1 MKSHPIPYV
10 RRLLTSLAV
19 IGLSLPAI
27 AQDELLNE
35 TLRDGALPS
44 GWSQTDVTFS
54 TAAGGYANLTTIAAT
69 LTSPSVDA
77 SAYTSVTVNFA
88 VAKFGT
94 GGDGPITLEYSTNGG
109 VDWQNA
115 GDSPTPT
122 GSTYLNASIN
132 IESLS
137 ADFLVRFNRASSA
150 SQKRLRDVVVVG
162 NSVDT
167 TDPVIVSLNPGNGFP
182 AALTNTALVIN
193 FDEPVI
199 AGTSGALTVR
209 KTSDNSIVETVT
221 LPSAQVS
228 SSGAAGVVKLTATLD
243 AGTSY
248 YVDMDAGF
256 FTDASSNPAP
266 AISGTTEWSFTT
278 RTAPAVLISQYYE
291 GAGSDRYIELKN
303 LTGSPLPLDGYS
315 VTAWSGTDPA
325 GREGWKTGT
334 ESTTRIT
341 DLTGQTIPANGS
353 FLIAEIGATAPAY
366 AAANNDLLDDGGC
379 TAINGDDSVV
389 LYFSG
394 VDPLG
399 FTLAE
404 VVDAVSFVGNDG
416 ADISFYRL
424 TDGPGFDFAPGSS
437 ILDYSTVWATK
448 TNAEVDAAADTDE
461 WYLNA
466 SQPIETLTLSLS
478 PSSVPE
484 SAGPAASEA
493 TVTRSGSTSGAVFVN
508 VASSNPSAAVDE
520 GFAGFVEIPDG
531 QASATFNIDVFD
543 NPWLFGDTTV
553 AFTVSATG
561 YLPDSA
567 DLTLTDDP
575 GDAPFPVVINEV
587 DADQESTDSNEFVEL
602 HNSSGSEVSL
612 DGLVLVFFNGGQTN
626 DPSYST
632 IDLTGF
638 SIPANGFFVIGS
650 ATVPNVNLTAWTTNG
665 IQNGPDGIGLYLGSA
680 ADFPNGTSP
689 VGAPGVLIDALVYNV
704 GATVDADLV
713 NALTP
718 GQPQVNENENSSSFT
733 QSMSRVPDGGA
744 AFDTSLYV
752 AQTPTPGAT
761 NVLPDDDFAAW
772 IGGFEVGL
780 LTGFNDDFDNDGLA
794 NALENILGSDPSAA
808 NQGISLV
815 SASGGD
821 LVFQHTLN
829 ATPASDLDAS
839 YEWSTDLAT
848 WYDDGASDGGTT
860 VSFGAPVEIAPG
872 PPALVEVIAT
882 VSGTPPG
889 KVFARLKV
897 TQVP

>member
-35 TLRDGALPS
+35 TLRDGALPG
-44 GWSQTDVTFS
+44 GWSQVGVTFQ
-54 TAAGGYANLTTIAAT
+54 TAAGGYARLETIDAI

-77 SAYTSVTVNFA
+77 STYTSVTVNFA
-88 VAKFGT
+88 VAKFST
-94 GGDGPITLEYSTNGG
+94 GGDGPITLEYSLNGG
-109 VDWQNA
+109 TDWQTA

-122 GSTYLNASIN
+122 DANYLNASID
-132 IESLS
+132 IESVS
-137 ADFLVRFNRASSA
+137 ADFLVRFNRAGSP

-167 TDPVIVSLNPGNGFP
+167 TDPVIVSLNPENGFP

-193 FDEPVI
+193 YDEAVV
-199 AGTSGALTVR
+199 AGTTGALTLR
-209 KTSDNSIVETVT
+209 RTDDDSIVETVT

-248 YVDMDAGF
+248 YVDVDAGF
-256 FTDASSNPAP
+256 FTDASANPAP
-266 AISGTTEWSFTT
+266 EISGSTEWSFTT
-278 RTAPAVLISQYYE
+278 RTASSVIISQYYE
-291 GAGSDRYIELKN
+291 GDFQDRYIELKN
-303 LTGSPLPLDGYS
+303 LTGNDIPLDGYS
-315 VTAWSGTDPA
+315 VAAWPNADNQA
-325 GREGWKTGT
+325 WKTGAG
-334 ESTTRIT
+334 TTDRIT
-341 DLTGQTIPANGS
+341 DLTGETIPANGT
-353 FLIAEIGATAPAY
+353 FLIANINAAAPAY
-366 AAANNDLLDDGGC
+366 AVANNDLSVDGGC
-379 TAINGDDSVV
+379 TAIDGNDSVV

-404 VVDAVSFVGNDG
+404 VVDAVSFVGSEG
-416 ADISFYRL
+416 TDISFHRL
-424 TDGPGFDFAPGSS
+424 ADGPGFDFAPGSS
-437 ILDYSTVWATK
+437 ILDYSSVWATK
-448 TNAEVDAAADTDE
+448 TNAEVDAALDTDE
-461 WYLNA
+461 WYLKA
-466 SQPIETLTLSLS
+466 SQSIEILTLSLS
-478 PSSVPE
+478 PSSVAE

-493 TVTRSGSTSGAVFVN
+493 TVTRSGSTSGAVFVTIE
-508 VASSNPSAAVDE
+508 SSNPSAAADE
-520 GFAGFVEIPDG
+520 GLAGFVEIPDG
-531 QASATFNIDVFD
+531 QASATFNIDVTD
-543 NPWLFGDTTV
+543 NPWLFGDAIVT
-553 AFTVSATG
+553 FTVTATG

-567 DLTLTDDP
+567 DLTLTDDLT
-575 GDAPFPVVINEV
+575 DAPFPVVINEV

-602 HNSSGSEVSL
+602 YNSSGSEVFL
-612 DGLVLVFFNGGQTN
+612 DGLVLVFFNGGQIN
-626 DPSYST
+626 DPSYAT
-632 IDLTGF
+632 IDLSGF

-650 ATVPNVNLTAWTTNG
+650 ATVPNVDLIAWGNNG

-680 ADFPNGTSP
+680 ANFPNGTSP
-689 VGAPGVLIDALVYNV
+689 AGAPGVLIDALVYNV

-718 GQPQVNENENSSSFT
+718 GQSQVNENENGNSFT

-744 AFDTSLYV
+744 AFNTSLYV
-752 AQTPTPGAT
+752 AQTATPGAT
-761 NVLPDDDFAAW
+761 NILPDDDFAAW
-772 IGGFEVGL
+772 IAGFEVGG
-780 LTGFNDDFDNDGLA
+780 LTGFGDDSDNDGLA

-808 NQGISLV
+808 NQGINLV

-829 ATPASDLDAS
+829 ATPASDLDAV

-848 WYDDGASDGGTT
+848 WYADGASDGGTT
-860 VSFGAPVEIAPG
+860 VTFGAPVEIAPG
-872 PPALVEVIAT
+872 PPALVEVTASIT
-882 VSGTPPG
+882 GTPPA